1 MVIYSFTELLNTA
14 ASIWSEERMSTKV
27 KFGISQKLLLIL
39 LLVALVPL
47 VVIWFFSYQSITS
60 LTTEKVN
67 QELAAINDNLI
78 TDVDGWVDMNQRML
92 LQNASLI
99 DMQSMQSR
107 LQNPA
112 LETITKYY
120 DWAYLAFTI
129 DSKGNN
135 IGRSDGK
142 KTKYYGDRSYFK
154 QVDEGKQFGKQIL
167 IGKTSGKP
175 AMVLSTGIFD
185 ATGKLKGVLAQAMT
199 LTKLSGKIVSNR
211 IGETGFTFLVDEKGE
226 VIAHP
231 DVEMTRSR
239 VDLSKHQALKALQQG
254 QSSIIYDDFNGDKI
268 VAVAQKTAQGWTM
281 VSQQNYAEAYQLIKA
296 ENQKALY
303 LLIATLVIVFLISI
317 FVSRSLTAPI
327 RELTEI
333 ADKYSQGQLDLKI
346 SGLDRSDEIGQLSQS
361 IERLGTSIRMAI
373 SRLQKKKS

>member
-1 MVIYSFTELLNTA
+1 M
-14 ASIWSEERMSTKV
+14 SEKIR
-27 KFGISQKLLLIL
+27 FGISQKLLLIL

-47 VVIWFFSYQSITS
+47 VIIWFYSYQSIS
-60 LTTEKVN
+60 ILTTEKVN
-67 QELAAINDNLI
+67 QDLTAINDNLI
-78 TDVDGWVDMNQRML
+78 TNVNGWVDMNQQML
-92 LQNASLI
+92 LQNASLVN
-99 DMQSMQSR
+99 MKSMASN
-107 LQNPA
+107 LQNPI

-129 DSKGNN
+129 DTKGNN

-142 KTKYYGDRSYFK
+142 KTTYYGDRGYFK
-154 QVDEGKQFGKQIL
+154 QVVEGKQFGKQIL

-185 ATGKLKGVLAQAMT
+185 ENGEIKGVLAQAMK
-199 LTKLSGKIVSNR
+199 LTELSGKITGNR
-211 IGETGFTFLVDEKGE
+211 IGETGFTFLVDEAGD

-231 DVEMTRSR
+231 DAEMTRSR

-254 QSSIIYDDFNGDKI
+254 KSSIVYDDLNGVKI
-268 VAVAQKTAQGWTM
+268 VAVAHKTAQGWMM
-281 VSQQNYAEAYQLIKA
+281 VSQQNYDEAYQLIKV

-303 LLIATLVIVFLISI
+303 LFIVTLFFVFLISL

-333 ADKYSQGQLDLKI
+333 ADKYSLGQLDLKI

-361 IERLGTSIRMAI
+361 IERLGASIRIAI
-373 SRLQKKKS
+373 SRLQKKKKA

>member
-1 MVIYSFTELLNTA
+1 MA
-14 ASIWSEERMSTKV
+14 KKA
-27 KFGISQKLLLIL
+27 KFGISQKVLLIL

-47 VVIWFFSYQSITS
+47 VSIWFVSYQSITG
-60 LTTEKVN
+60 LTTQKVN
-67 QELAAINDNLI
+67 HELTAINDNLI
-78 TDVDGWVDMNQRML
+78 THVDDWVDMNQRML
-92 LQNASLI
+92 RQNASLNE
-99 DMQSMQSR
+99 MQSMKSR

-129 DSKGNN
+129 DPKGNN

-142 KTKYYGDRSYFK
+142 KTKYYGDRAYFT
-154 QVDEGKQFGKQIL
+154 QIAEGKQFGKQLL

-185 ATGKLKGVLAQAMT
+185 EAGKLKGVLAQAMT
-199 LTKLSGKIVSNR
+199 LNKLSGKIVSNR
-211 IGETGFTFLVDEKGE
+211 IGETGFTFLLDEKGE

-231 DVEMTRSR
+231 DAEMTRSR
-239 VDLSKHQALKALQQG
+239 VDLSKNQALQALKQG
-254 QSSIIYDDFNGDKI
+254 QSFTSYENFNGDKI
-268 VAVAQKTAQGWTM
+268 VAVAQKTAQGWVM
-281 VSQQNYAEAYQLIKA
+281 ISQQNYAEAYQVIKA

-303 LLIATLVIVFLISI
+303 LLIATLVVVVLIAV

-327 RELTEI
+327 RELTEV

-346 SGLDRSDEIGQLSQS
+346 SGLNRNDEIGQLSQS

>member
-1 MVIYSFTELLNTA
+1 MA
-14 ASIWSEERMSTKV
+14 KKV
-27 KFGISQKLLLIL
+27 KFGISQKLLLT
-39 LLVALVPL
+39 LLVVALIPL
-47 VVIWFFSYQSITS
+47 VSIWFISYQSNTR
-60 LTTEKVN
+60 LTEDKVN
-67 QELAAINDNLI
+67 QELAAINNNLI
-78 TDVDGWVDMNQRML
+78 THVDGWVDMNQRML
-92 LQNASLI
+92 KQNASLNE
-99 DMQSMQSR
+99 MQSMQAR
-107 LQNPA
+107 FQNPA

-120 DWAYLAFTI
+120 DWAYLAFTV
-129 DSKGNN
+129 DTKGNN

-154 QVDEGKQFGKQIL
+154 QIIDGKQFGKQIL

-185 ATGKLKGVLAQAMT
+185 AAGNLKGVLAQAMT
-199 LTKLSGKIVSNR
+199 LTELSGKIVSNR
-211 IGETGFTFLVDEKGE
+211 IGKTGFTFLVDEKGE

-231 DVEMTRSR
+231 DAETTRSR
-239 VDLSKHQALKALQQG
+239 VDLSKHQALKALAQG
-254 QSSIIYDDFNGDKI
+254 QETSIYEDFNGDKI

-281 VSQQNYAEAYQLIKA
+281 VSQQNYAEAYRVIKV

-303 LLIATLVIVFLISI
+303 LLIATFIIVCLIA
-317 FVSRSLTAPI
+317 VLLSRSLTAPI
-327 RELTEI
+327 RDLTEI

-346 SGLDRSDEIGQLSQS
+346 TGLDRNDEIGQLSQA